1 MHAHKQNVSSNV
13 AELNHLPPFSPAIG
27 PADRVQAQRT
37 RKGWRGGGDPYR
49 EVESNARV
57 LVCTPLFQLFFILII
72 KRRIRKVDVTWAHVP
87 SSVLVVRGDLKLLP
101 PQLRRS
107 PPPPCDAAPP
117 LCPSICFSLADGLFS
132 SKDPHR
138 LLVPTDLN
146 LRTRVYLS
154 LCVRVFVEIQ
164 HQADKAGEE

>member
-1 MHAHKQNVSSNV
+1 M
-13 AELNHLPPFSPAIG
+13 E
-27 PADRVQAQRT
+27 
-37 RKGWRGGGDPYR
+37 GGGDPYR